1 MRHSRL
7 IWQNENGDT
16 VEFSVYS
23 PDYFCN
29 VQKDVTGLSDVSAK
43 INSIVNVGQDGET
56 ETSVYLDPR
65 TITIQGSL
73 RVRDYAL
80 QNAAIRALN
89 RALDP
94 HFKGVLTYILKNQ
107 SRKIP
112 CRASTAPAWDRK
124 NKMPGFKVT
133 LFCSDPYWTDAITQ
147 QATLTG
153 QSTAFRFPFPA
164 YDASLDESTNS
175 SWKWPLTIGTQ
186 VTSPICAINNDS
198 DVDVGLIWRLEATST
213 IRKPRLTN
221 VDTGEFMEVNLTM
234 TRGDVLTVT
243 TAYGKKRIRLFHNG
257 KDTNAYSKI
266 VFGST
271 FFQLPRGETNLCF
284 SAQTGQSSSHCY
296 VSYDSKYLGVGL

>member
-1 MRHSRL
+1 MRYSRL
-7 IWQNENGDT
+7 IWANENGDT
-16 VEFSVYS
+16 IEFSVYS

-29 VQKDVTGLSDVSAK
+29 VQKDVTGLSDISAK
-43 INSIVNVGQDGET
+43 INTIVNVGQDGET

-65 TITIQGSL
+65 TITIHGNL
-73 RVRDYAL
+73 RTGEYES
-80 QNAAIRALN
+80 QNEAIRALN

-94 HFKGVLTYILKNQ
+94 HFSGTLTYVLENT

-112 CRASTAPAWDRK
+112 CRAQTAPSWDRK
-124 NKMPGFKVT
+124 KKRPGFTVT
-133 LFCSDPYWTDAITQ
+133 LFCSDPYWTDAVTQ
-147 QATLTG
+147 RATLSG
-153 QSTAFRFPFPA
+153 QTTAFRFPFPA
-164 YDASLDESTNS
+164 YDSSLDEHTNK
-175 SWKWPLTIGTQ
+175 KWHWPITLGTL
-186 VTSPICAINNDS
+186 VTSPICSLENES
-198 DVDVGLIWRLEATST
+198 DVAVGMIWRLEATGT
-213 IRKPRLTN
+213 IRRPRLTN
-221 VDTGEFMEVNLTM
+221 VDTGEFMELNLTM

-257 KDTNAYSKI
+257 KDSNAYSKI